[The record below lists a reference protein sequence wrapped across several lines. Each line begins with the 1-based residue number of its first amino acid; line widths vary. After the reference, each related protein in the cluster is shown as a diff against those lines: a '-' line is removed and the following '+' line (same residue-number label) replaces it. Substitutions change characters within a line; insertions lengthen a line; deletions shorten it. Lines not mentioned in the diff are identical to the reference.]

1 MNTPHDGV
9 RFVPLGPADFR
20 EVSAV
25 DSAGQSDPWTERAL
39 RDELADTHGFH
50 FGARAL
56 AGGTL
61 CAFILCRINL
71 DELHIHRL
79 CTHPA
84 RRRIGHAA
92 ALLEHAGVAARVRG
106 GVQAFLEVKASNAAA
121 VRLYTRAGFTVEYE
135 RKAYYTD
142 DGDALVMSRPL

>member
-1 MNTPHDGV
+1 MNTPHDGI
-9 RFVPLGPADFR
+9 RFVPLGPADVR

-25 DSAGQSDPWTERAL
+25 DGAGPGDHWTERAL
-39 RDELADTHGFH
+39 GDELAVAHGFH

-61 CAFILCRINL
+61 CAFILCRLQL

-84 RRRIGHAA
+84 HRRTGLAA
-92 ALLEHAGVAARVRG
+92 ALLGHAGVAAKVRG
-106 GVQAFLEVKASNAAA
+106 AAQGFLEVKASNGAA
-121 VRLYTRAGFTVEYE
+121 VRLYARAGFTVDYE

-142 DGDALVMSRPL
+142 DGDALVMHRPL